1 VTLAPPATP
10 KAKVDSRK
18 GLKHVGGYVS
28 KEVFERFSALRTRL
42 DIDNSA
48 LLAEMIEERYRKELA
63 KKAFA

>member
-1 VTLAPPATP
+1 M
-10 KAKVDSRK
+10 KVDSRK